1 MVSRMAEM
9 TNQDVKLK
17 VRDFWDET
25 PCGTTHGKGSE
36 GSLEFFE
43 EIEEKRYKLE
53 PFIHQCAQFSRWYGK
68 KVLEVGCGIG
78 TDFLQFARAGA
89 DLYGIDLSR
98 RSIELVERRL
108 KLYGLKGR
116 VLNGDAENLPF
127 KDNTFDLVYSWGVI
141 HHTPD
146 TQKAIDEIH
155 RTLKPGGKAIVMVYH
170 KFSLLVLRI
179 LLLKGILTGE
189 LFTKGFQYVLNKYT
203 ENANQKNPLTRC
215 FSQNEAKRMFKNFS
229 NIQTKIFLTSYET
242 HRIPK
247 AIVNIL
253 PNSFGWFM
261 CVSGTKPDHL
271 RKGRHV

>member
-1 MVSRMAEM
+1 MVSEVAEV
-9 TNQDVKLK
+9 NSQDIKLK

-25 PCGTTHGKGSE
+25 PCGTSHGRGFE

-43 EIEEKRYKLE
+43 EIEKKRYELE
-53 PFIHQCAQFSRWYGK
+53 PFIHQCAQFTCWHGK

-89 DLYGIDLSR
+89 DLYGIDLSPH
-98 RSIELVERRL
+98 SIELVNQRL
-108 KLYGLKGR
+108 KLYSVKGC

-127 KDNTFDLVYSWGVI
+127 EDNTFDLVYSWGVI

-155 RTLKPGGKAIVMVYH
+155 RVLKPGGKAIVMIYH

-179 LLLKGILTGE
+179 LLIRGIPTGE
-189 LFTKGFQYVLNKYT
+189 LFTRGFQYVLSKYT
-203 ENANQKNPLTRC
+203 ENVNQKNPLTQA
-215 FSQNEAKRMFKNFS
+215 FSRKEAKKMFKDYS
-229 NIQTKIFLTSYET
+229 DIRIRTFLTPYET

-247 AIVNIL
+247 PIVSVL
-253 PNSFGWFM
+253 PNSLGWFM
-261 CVSGTKPDHL
+261 VIDAGKRGH
-271 RKGRHV
+271 R